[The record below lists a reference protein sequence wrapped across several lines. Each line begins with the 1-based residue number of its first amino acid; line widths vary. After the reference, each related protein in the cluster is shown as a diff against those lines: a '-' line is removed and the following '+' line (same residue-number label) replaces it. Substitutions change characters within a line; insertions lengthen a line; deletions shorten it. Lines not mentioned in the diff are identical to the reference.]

1 MGWTKRRVIAAI
13 CVVVSGILLLS
24 GGILLFS
31 NSGRDAASYSIR
43 RFHLKSRSE
52 EDALIPAPKDL
63 NLHAQFLERSK
74 QGNIGL
80 VFLGDSIT
88 HRWPILGEAS
98 WRKLAHYKPANFG
111 VDGDCTEHLLWR
123 IEHGELDA
131 VGAKV
136 VVILIGTNNVLYFP
150 DEKPEWT
157 AKGVKKIVQTVR
169 KRSPGSKVLL
179 LGIFPR
185 DEKESRTRLTIASIN
200 QEIEALDD
208 GSRVHFLDIGNQFLD
223 GDGNIPSEIMPDKV
237 HLSAHG
243 YDLWYKAMELVL
255 PELMR

>member
-1 MGWTKRRVIAAI
+1 
-13 CVVVSGILLLS
+13 
-24 GGILLFS
+24 
-31 NSGRDAASYSIR
+31 
-43 RFHLKSRSE
+43 
-52 EDALIPAPKDL
+52 
-63 NLHAQFLERSK
+63 
-74 QGNIGL
+74 
-80 VFLGDSIT
+80 
-88 HRWPILGEAS
+88 
-98 WRKLAHYKPANFG
+98 
-111 VDGDCTEHLLWR
+111 
-123 IEHGELDA
+123 
-131 VGAKV
+131 
-136 VVILIGTNNVLYFP
+136 
-150 DEKPEWT
+150 
-157 AKGVKKIVQTVR
+157 VKKIVQTVR